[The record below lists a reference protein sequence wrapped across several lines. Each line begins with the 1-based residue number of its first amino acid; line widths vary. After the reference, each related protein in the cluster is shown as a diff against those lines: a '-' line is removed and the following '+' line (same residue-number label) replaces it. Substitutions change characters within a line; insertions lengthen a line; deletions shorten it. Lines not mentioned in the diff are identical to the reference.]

1 MCRQGVSF
9 RRLLYRMKLPDVL
22 WSLVDSRCYMR
33 VAEAE
38 WRLRLR
44 VLGDGVIAW
53 SVYEIA

>member
-1 MCRQGVSF
+1 MCRQGMSF
-9 RRLLYRMKLPDVL
+9 LRLLYRMKLPDVL
-22 WSLVDSRCYMR
+22 WSLVDSHCYMR

-44 VLGDGVIAW
+44 VLGGGVIAW